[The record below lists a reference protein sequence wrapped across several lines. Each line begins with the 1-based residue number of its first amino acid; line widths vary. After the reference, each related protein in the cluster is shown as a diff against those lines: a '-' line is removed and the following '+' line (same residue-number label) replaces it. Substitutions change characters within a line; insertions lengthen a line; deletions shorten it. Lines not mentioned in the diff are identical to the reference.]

1 MSASC
6 SFPTR
11 GALRSL
17 TRAGLVVA
25 ALSAGAC
32 TTQADATTPVE
43 RTAAAATPPPGT
55 TSFSARARQHLVI
68 TAKPS
73 ASPAVVEAYF
83 KANVLPSLVHD
94 RRIGDVATYVDA
106 RTGSYII
113 ELELRTPSPAQL
125 SLAVD
130 VLSVGRTQPEAERI
144 IAEFSKYFDASN
156 VQLLTA
162 RADLSLARGV
172 IGTVEGTKP

>member
-1 MSASC
+1 MSVSC
-6 SFPTR
+6 SSPTR

-17 TRAGLVVA
+17 TRAGLLVA

-32 TTQADATTPVE
+32 TTQADATTTVE
-43 RTAAAATPPPGT
+43 RTAAAAPPPGT

-73 ASPAVVEAYF
+73 ASAAAVEDYF

-94 RRIGDVATYVDA
+94 RRIGDVATYVDS

-172 IGTVEGTKP
+172 IGTVEGVKP